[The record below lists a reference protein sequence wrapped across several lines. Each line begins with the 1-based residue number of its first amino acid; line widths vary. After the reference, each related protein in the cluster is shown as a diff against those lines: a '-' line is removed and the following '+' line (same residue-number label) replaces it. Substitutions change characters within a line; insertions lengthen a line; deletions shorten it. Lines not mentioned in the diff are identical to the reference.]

1 MFFPVSEWLT
11 AFVLTLLV
19 EVPVVVVLLR
29 RWSGEGVPRLLALAV
44 LANLATHPSVWFVFT
59 QLLLVG
65 TPAYTL
71 VVEAWAFG
79 VEALF
84 YAVVVAG
91 LGWRRALVVSLVA
104 NLASWVVGRLVLVP
118 LIGLVT

>member
-1 MFFPVSEWLT
+1 
-11 AFVLTLLV
+11 
-19 EVPVVVVLLR
+19 VPVVVVLLR

-118 LIGLVT
+118 LIGLAT